1 MFLELIMMVWVVNA
15 ANANNAKT
23 DNDIKFFFFI
33 LIKIW
38 LILFINNHIDYK
50 EEIFS
55 SMSRFALHETN
66 NIPII
71 HTVSI
76 EIIRI
81 QLLYLIELTLL

>member
-23 DNDIKFFFFI
+23 DNDIKFFFFV

-66 NIPII
+66 SIPFI